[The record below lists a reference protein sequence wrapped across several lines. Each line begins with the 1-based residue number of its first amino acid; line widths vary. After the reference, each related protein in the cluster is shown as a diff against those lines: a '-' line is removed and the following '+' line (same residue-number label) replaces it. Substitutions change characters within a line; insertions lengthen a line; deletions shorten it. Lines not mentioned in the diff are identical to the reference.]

1 MPNNLYT
8 KIRLA
13 ILIGLVVYVAYET
26 IRTRYYIS
34 IGVGLADAAVKYE
47 QHPANP
53 TMRILTIGDSSV
65 VGTGSTDPKLTV
77 AGRLGA
83 DYPRADITNL
93 GVNSTR
99 TQELIERFK
108 GIQDQKYDLIVIHT
122 GGNDIVHFTS
132 MAEIESSLNQVL
144 DVAAVMS
151 DSVIVLHGG
160 NIGSS
165 KLFPAPTRWLFTYRT
180 KKVRDIFMRVTA
192 EKNVQYV
199 DLFREGNAD
208 PFAVD
213 PKKYYGADYFHPS
226 ADGYGD
232 WYAGIKR
239 FLPPALSL

>member
-8 KIRLA
+8 KISLA
-13 ILIGLVVYVAYET
+13 VLIALVVYAAYQA

-34 IGVGLADAAVKYE
+34 IGIGLAEAAVKYE
-47 QHPANP
+47 QHPADP

-65 VGTGSTDPKLTV
+65 VGTGSAEPKLTV
-77 AGRLGA
+77 AGRLGT
-83 DYPRADITNL
+83 DYPTADITNL
-93 GVNSTR
+93 GVNGTR

-108 GIQDQKYDLIVIHT
+108 GIQDQKYDLIIIHT

-132 MAEIESSLNQVL
+132 MPDIENGLNQVL
-144 DVAAVMS
+144 DLATVMS

-160 NIGSS
+160 NVGSS
-165 KLFPAPTRWLFTYRT
+165 KLFPAPTRWIFTYRT
-180 KKVRDIFMRVTA
+180 KKVREIFMRVTS

-199 DLFREGNAD
+199 DLFREGKAD
-208 PFAVD
+208 PFVAD

-232 WYAGIKR
+232 WYARIKP
-239 FLPPALSL
+239 FLPPLSPL

>member
-1 MPNNLYT
+1 MTHNLYM
-8 KIRLA
+8 KITIA
-13 ILIGLVVYVAYET
+13 ILVAIVVYAAYQT

-65 VGTGSTDPKLTV
+65 VGTGSTDPKLSV

-83 DYPRADITNL
+83 DYPTADITNL
-93 GVNSTR
+93 GVNGTR

-108 GIQDQKYDLIVIHT
+108 GIQDQKYDLILIHT

-132 MAEIESSLNQVL
+132 MADIESGLNQVL
-144 DVAAVMS
+144 DVATAMS

-160 NIGSS
+160 NVGSS
-165 KLFPAPTRWLFTYRT
+165 KLFPAPTRWIFTYRT
-180 KKVRDIFMRVTA
+180 KKVREIFMRVTA
-192 EKNVQYV
+192 EKGVDYV
-199 DLFREGNAD
+199 DLFREGKTD
-208 PFAVD
+208 PFAAD

-226 ADGYGD
+226 ADGYED

-239 FLPPALSL
+239 FLPVVSPL